1 MAKLKP
7 ERLLA
12 LGAEQLTELL
22 VELADR
28 DKAIEK
34 RLIML
39 TATNSE
45 TLKKVRAQISGL
57 KRTKRFYDW
66 KSVGSLHV
74 KMELTLQSISQLQ
87 IEPQKGFEL
96 VSSFYETD
104 NAVYGNCDDSSG
116 TIADLYRHDASD
128 LLIQFGGR
136 CEDKSWLAERV
147 FELNQKN
154 DYGVRDG
161 VLTAACDFLPKSD
174 VRKLINRYC
183 ELAAEAAEKFSST
196 EDAAWNRPSRRY
208 WGAASELAAG
218 IKDGP
223 LHEMAYKS
231 YWGDK
236 PLNSAGW
243 NDVAKVYLAAC
254 DPKTALQR
262 LDNIDSEETF
272 QKYDTQQLRIAAHK
286 AIGKKANRKAIAS
299 ILRERLFASPRA
311 KTLAELDEFLDP
323 AERQAIVD
331 ELFSSYVQNPQLD
344 LSFLD
349 FVLRKQDIGVA
360 ETYLLERS
368 DQIDGEHYYSLA
380 PIAKLFCENKSPLA
394 ATLILRALA
403 DSILQRGLSK
413 NYRIAVSYINR
424 AAKLATDISDWQ
436 GHIDHTAYL
445 EILRTTHA
453 RKSAFWS
460 KME

>member
-12 LGAEQLTELL
+12 LGAERLTELL
-22 VELADR
+22 VELANR
-28 DKAIEK
+28 DEAIEK
-34 RLIML
+34 RLMML

-66 KSVGSLHV
+66 KSIDKLHDRI
-74 KMELTLQSISQLQ
+74 ELTLQSISQLQ
-87 IEPQKGFEL
+87 IEPQEGFEL

-116 TIADLYRHDASD
+116 TIADLYRHGAND

-147 FELNQKN
+147 FKLNQRN

-161 VLTAACDFLPKSD
+161 VLTAACEFLPKSD

-183 ELAAEAAEKFSST
+183 ELAAEAAEKFSPA
-196 EDAAWNRPSRRY
+196 EDAPWNRPSRRC
-208 WGAASELAAG
+208 WSAASELAAG

-231 YWGDK
+231 CWGEK

-243 NDVAKVYLAAC
+243 NDIAKVYLAAG

-262 LDNIDSEETF
+262 LDNIDTNETF
-272 QKYDTQQLRIAAHK
+272 QKYDTQQLRIGAHK
-286 AIGKKANRKAIAS
+286 GIGKKTNRKAIAS
-299 ILRERLFASPRA
+299 MLRERLCASPRA
-311 KTLAELDEFLDP
+311 KTC
-323 AERQAIVD
+323 
-331 ELFSSYVQNPQLD
+331 
-344 LSFLD
+344 
-349 FVLRKQDIGVA
+349 
-360 ETYLLERS
+360 LL
-368 DQIDGEHYYSLA
+368 YT
-380 PIAKLFCENKSPLA
+380 SPSP
-394 ATLILRALA
+394 R
-403 DSILQRGLSK
+403 D
-413 NYRIAVSYINR
+413 
-424 AAKLATDISDWQ
+424 
-436 GHIDHTAYL
+436 
-445 EILRTTHA
+445 
-453 RKSAFWS
+453 
-460 KME
+460 